1 MRISAEL
8 RNRSKAFGAL
18 VIRIFLRLPRQRD
31 EVAILGKQLIRA
43 GTSVAAH
50 VREASRARSDAEFCS
65 KIDSLLQEADESQLW
80 LEYLIEEC
88 QVSDP
93 MLPQAHAE
101 ADELIAIFTTMV
113 AKVRRST

>member
-1 MRISAEL
+1 
-8 RNRSKAFGAL
+8 
-18 VIRIFLRLPRQRD
+18 
-31 EVAILGKQLIRA
+31 
-43 GTSVAAH
+43 
-50 VREASRARSDAEFCS
+50 
-65 KIDSLLQEADESQLW
+65 LQEADESQLW